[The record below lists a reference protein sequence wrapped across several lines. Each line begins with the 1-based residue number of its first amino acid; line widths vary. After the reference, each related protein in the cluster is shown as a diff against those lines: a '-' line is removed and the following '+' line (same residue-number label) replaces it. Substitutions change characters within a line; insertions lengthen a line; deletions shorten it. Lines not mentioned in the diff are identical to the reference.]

1 MRMRPLSGRGP
12 HENQADPDADS
23 VRWPAWTRTPITRA
37 FTLLDEDGRPIG
49 KKGVA

>member
-1 MRMRPLSGRGP
+1 MRPLSGRGP
-12 HENQADPDADS
+12 HENQAGPDADA
-23 VRWPAWTRTPITRA
+23 VLWPAWTRTPITRA